1 MCVQMTVLLPSA
13 PLPAISSVVR
23 TPAVRGIRP
32 LMAVRASRACRV
44 ARRGGPVAA
53 AVLLLLRGRRLSGR
67 SMASDP
73 LEAKH
78 GRSTTT
84 TTTAVRILGDRT
96 TRTYACSGV
105 RPTRRR
111 VRSAR

>member
-1 MCVQMTVLLPSA
+1 MTVLLPSA

-32 LMAVRASRACRV
+32 LMAARASCACRRV

-53 AVLLLLRGRRLSGR
+53 AVLLLLRRRRLSGR
-67 SMASDP
+67 SMANDA

-78 GRSTTT
+78 GRSTSSST

-96 TRTYACSGV
+96 TRTHACSGV
-105 RPTRRR
+105 RSTRRR